1 MYRRYTLDEV
11 KRKIINV
18 LQINR
23 TGLSGIELADKTGIN
38 RMTITKYLNVL
49 STIGLIKKKKLGS
62 VNVWFLETG
71 VIDFEFPLNYL
82 EVQQKF
88 MNAIMVGDE
97 NQLRRII
104 INVINSDIEPIKI
117 LTHVILPTLNTLND
131 LYSRGR
137 LGKTERISLLNMIL
151 DLVVLMKFNV
161 QPVEIKSNAFAIIV
175 AGSEDRIYYAKI
187 GAVCLQILGWNS
199 LYIGNVEQHI
209 DPFFDIDFQR
219 YIMQVWNNKKGLMII
234 CIYTSEESS
243 LRFLNAATKS
253 IKAKLKGRVNIVLL
267 TTPELQLVSEDIGA
281 DYHAKDLQ
289 SLIEWTEREYK
300 NLKWQDLN

>member
-18 LQINR
+18 LQINK

-62 VNVWFLETG
+62 VNVWFLEAG
-71 VIDFEFPLNYL
+71 AIDFEFPVNYL

-88 MNAIMVGDE
+88 MNSIMLGDE
-97 NQLRRII
+97 NQLRQII
-104 INVINSDIEPIKI
+104 LNVINSDIEPIKI
-117 LTHVILPTLNTLND
+117 LTQVILPTLNTLND

-137 LGKTERISLLNMIL
+137 LGKTEQISLLNMIL
-151 DLVVLMKFNV
+151 ELVDLMKFNV
-161 QPVEIKSNAFAIIV
+161 QPIEMKSNAFAIIV

-187 GAVCLQILGWNS
+187 GAISLQILGWNS

-234 CIYTSEESS
+234 CIYASEESS

-253 IKAKLKGRVNIVLL
+253 IKAKLKGQVSIVLL
-267 TTPELQLVSEDIGA
+267 VTPDLQLVSEAMDS
-281 DYHAKDLQ
+281 DYRAKDLQ
-289 SLIEWTEREYK
+289 SLIEWTESEYK
-300 NLKWQDLN
+300 KLKWC

>member
-18 LQINR
+18 LQINK

-62 VNVWFLETG
+62 VNVWFLEDG
-71 VIDFEFPLNYL
+71 VIDFEFPVNYL

-88 MNAIMVGDE
+88 MNAIMLGDE

-104 INVINSDIEPIKI
+104 LNVINSDIEPIKI
-117 LTHVILPTLNTLND
+117 LTHVIQPTLNTLND

-151 DLVVLMKFNV
+151 ELVDLMKFNV
-161 QPVEIKSNAFAIIV
+161 QPVEMKSNAFAIIV
-175 AGSEDRIYYAKI
+175 AGSEDRIYYAKV
-187 GAVCLQILGWNS
+187 GAVSLQILGWNS

-234 CIYTSEESS
+234 CIYASEESS

-267 TTPELQLVSEDIGA
+267 ATPDLQLVSEAMDA
-281 DYHAKDLQ
+281 DHRAKDLQ
-289 SLIEWTEREYK
+289 SLIEWTESEYK
-300 NLKWQDLN
+300 KLKWC

>member
-18 LQINR
+18 LQINK

-62 VNVWFLETG
+62 VNVWFLEAG
-71 VIDFEFPLNYL
+71 AIDFEFPVNYL

-88 MNAIMVGDE
+88 MNSIMLGDE

-104 INVINSDIEPIKI
+104 LNVINSDIEPIKI
-117 LTHVILPTLNTLND
+117 LTQVILPTLNTLND

-137 LGKTERISLLNMIL
+137 LGKTEQISLLNMIL
-151 DLVVLMKFNV
+151 ELVDLMKFNV
-161 QPVEIKSNAFAIIV
+161 QPVEMKSNAFAIIV

-187 GAVCLQILGWNS
+187 GAVSLQILGWNS

-219 YIMQVWNNKKGLMII
+219 YIMQVWNDKKGLMII
-234 CIYTSEESS
+234 CIYASEESS

-253 IKAKLKGRVNIVLL
+253 IKAKLKGQVSIVLL
-267 TTPELQLVSEDIGA
+267 ATPDLQLVSEAMDA
-281 DYHAKDLQ
+281 DYRAKDLQ
-289 SLIEWTEREYK
+289 SLIEWTESEYK
-300 NLKWQDLN
+300 KLKWC

>member
-117 LTHVILPTLNTLND
+117 LTHVIQPTLNTLND

-151 DLVVLMKFNV
+151 ELVDLMKFNV
-161 QPVEIKSNAFAIIV
+161 QPVEMKSNAFAIIV
-175 AGSEDRIYYAKI
+175 AGSEDRIYYAKV
-187 GAVCLQILGWNS
+187 GAVSLQILGWNS

-300 NLKWQDLN
+300 KLKWQDLN

>member
-18 LQINR
+18 LQINK

-62 VNVWFLETG
+62 VNVWFLEAG
-71 VIDFEFPLNYL
+71 AIDFEFPVNYL

-88 MNAIMVGDE
+88 MNSIMLGDE
-97 NQLRRII
+97 NQLRQII
-104 INVINSDIEPIKI
+104 LNVINSDIEPIKI
-117 LTHVILPTLNTLND
+117 LTQVILPTLNTLND

-137 LGKTERISLLNMIL
+137 LGKTEQISLLNMIL
-151 DLVVLMKFNV
+151 ELVDLMKFNV
-161 QPVEIKSNAFAIIV
+161 QPIEMKSNAFAIIV

-187 GAVCLQILGWNS
+187 GAVSLQILGWNS

-234 CIYTSEESS
+234 CIYASEESS

-253 IKAKLKGRVNIVLL
+253 IKAKLKGQVSIVLL
-267 TTPELQLVSEDIGA
+267 VTPDLQLVSEAMDS
-281 DYHAKDLQ
+281 DYRAKDLQ
-289 SLIEWTEREYK
+289 SLIEWTESEYK
-300 NLKWQDLN
+300 KLKWC

>member
-18 LQINR
+18 LQVNK

-62 VNVWFLETG
+62 VNVWFLEAG
-71 VIDFEFPLNYL
+71 VIDFEFPLNYI

-88 MNAIMVGDE
+88 MNAIMLGDE

-104 INVINSDIEPIKI
+104 LNVINSDIEPIKI
-117 LTHVILPTLNTLND
+117 LTHVIQPTLNTLND

-151 DLVVLMKFNV
+151 ELVDLMKFNV
-161 QPVEIKSNAFAIIV
+161 QPVEMKSNAFAIIV
-175 AGSEDRIYYAKI
+175 AGSEDRIYYAKV
-187 GAVCLQILGWNS
+187 GAVSLQILGWNS

-234 CIYTSEESS
+234 CIYASEESS

-267 TTPELQLVSEDIGA
+267 ATPDLQLVSEAMDA
-281 DYHAKDLQ
+281 DHRAKDLQ
-289 SLIEWTEREYK
+289 SLIEWTESEYK
-300 NLKWQDLN
+300 KLKWC

>member
-18 LQINR
+18 LQINK

-62 VNVWFLETG
+62 VNVWFLEAG
-71 VIDFEFPLNYL
+71 AIDFEFPVNYL

-88 MNAIMVGDE
+88 MNSIMLGDE
-97 NQLRRII
+97 NQLRQII
-104 INVINSDIEPIKI
+104 LNVINSDIEPIKI
-117 LTHVILPTLNTLND
+117 LTQVILPTLNTLND

-137 LGKTERISLLNMIL
+137 LGKTEQISLLNMIL
-151 DLVVLMKFNV
+151 ELVDLMKFNV
-161 QPVEIKSNAFAIIV
+161 QPVEMKSNAFAIIV

-187 GAVCLQILGWNS
+187 GAVSLQILGWNS

-219 YIMQVWNNKKGLMII
+219 YIMQVWNDKKGLMII
-234 CIYTSEESS
+234 CIYASEESS

-253 IKAKLKGRVNIVLL
+253 IKAKLKGQVSIVLL
-267 TTPELQLVSEDIGA
+267 ATPDLQLVSEAMDA
-281 DYHAKDLQ
+281 DYRAKDLQ
-289 SLIEWTEREYK
+289 SLIEWTESEYK
-300 NLKWQDLN
+300 KLKWC

>member
-18 LQINR
+18 LQINK

-62 VNVWFLETG
+62 VNVWFLEAG
-71 VIDFEFPLNYL
+71 AIDFEFPVNYL

-88 MNAIMVGDE
+88 MNSIMLGDE
-97 NQLRRII
+97 NQLRQII
-104 INVINSDIEPIKI
+104 LNVINSDIEPIKI
-117 LTHVILPTLNTLND
+117 LTQVILPTLNTLND

-137 LGKTERISLLNMIL
+137 LGKTEQISLLNMIL
-151 DLVVLMKFNV
+151 ELVDLMKFNV
-161 QPVEIKSNAFAIIV
+161 QPVEMKSNAFAIIV

-187 GAVCLQILGWNS
+187 GAVSLQILGWNS

-234 CIYTSEESS
+234 CIYASEESS

-253 IKAKLKGRVNIVLL
+253 IKAKLKGQVSIVLL
-267 TTPELQLVSEDIGA
+267 VTPDLQLVSEAMDA
-281 DYHAKDLQ
+281 DYRAKDLQ
-289 SLIEWTEREYK
+289 SLIEWTESEYK
-300 NLKWQDLN
+300 KLKWC

>member
-18 LQINR
+18 LQINK

-62 VNVWFLETG
+62 VNVWFLEAG
-71 VIDFEFPLNYL
+71 AIDFEFPVNYL

-88 MNAIMVGDE
+88 MNSIMLGDE
-97 NQLRRII
+97 NQLRQII
-104 INVINSDIEPIKI
+104 LNVINSDIEPIKI
-117 LTHVILPTLNTLND
+117 LTQVILPTLNTLND

-137 LGKTERISLLNMIL
+137 LGKTEQISLLNMIL
-151 DLVVLMKFNV
+151 ELVDLMKFNV
-161 QPVEIKSNAFAIIV
+161 QPVEMKSNAFAIIV

-187 GAVCLQILGWNS
+187 GAVSLQILGWNS

-234 CIYTSEESS
+234 CIYASEESS

-253 IKAKLKGRVNIVLL
+253 IKAKLKGQVSIVLL
-267 TTPELQLVSEDIGA
+267 ATPDLQLVSEAMDS
-281 DYHAKDLQ
+281 DYRAKDLQ
-289 SLIEWTEREYK
+289 SLIEWTESEYK
-300 NLKWQDLN
+300 KLKWC

>member
-18 LQINR
+18 LQINK

-62 VNVWFLETG
+62 VNVWFLEDG
-71 VIDFEFPLNYL
+71 VIDFEFPVNYL

-88 MNAIMVGDE
+88 MNAIMLGDE

-104 INVINSDIEPIKI
+104 LNVINSDIEPIKI
-117 LTHVILPTLNTLND
+117 LTHVIQPTLNTLND

-151 DLVVLMKFNV
+151 ELVDLIKFNV
-161 QPVEIKSNAFAIIV
+161 QPVEMKSNAFAIIV
-175 AGSEDRIYYAKI
+175 AGSEDRIYYAKV
-187 GAVCLQILGWNS
+187 GAVSLQILGWNS

-234 CIYTSEESS
+234 CIYASEESS

-267 TTPELQLVSEDIGA
+267 ATPDLQLVSEAMDA
-281 DYHAKDLQ
+281 DYRAKDLQ
-289 SLIEWTEREYK
+289 SLIEWTESEYK
-300 NLKWQDLN
+300 KLKWC

>member
-18 LQINR
+18 LQINK

-62 VNVWFLETG
+62 VNVWFLEAG
-71 VIDFEFPLNYL
+71 SIDFEFPVNYL

-88 MNAIMVGDE
+88 MNSIMLGDE

-104 INVINSDIEPIKI
+104 LNVINSDIEPIKI
-117 LTHVILPTLNTLND
+117 LTQVILPTLNTLND

-137 LGKTERISLLNMIL
+137 LGKTEQISLLNMIL
-151 DLVVLMKFNV
+151 ELVDLMKFNV
-161 QPVEIKSNAFAIIV
+161 QPVEMKSNAFAIIV

-187 GAVCLQILGWNS
+187 GAVSLQILGWNS

-234 CIYTSEESS
+234 CIYASEESS

-253 IKAKLKGRVNIVLL
+253 IKAKLKGQVSIVLL
-267 TTPELQLVSEDIGA
+267 VTPDLQLVSEAMDA
-281 DYHAKDLQ
+281 DYRAKDLQ
-289 SLIEWTEREYK
+289 SLIEWTESEYK
-300 NLKWQDLN
+300 KLKWC

>member
-18 LQINR
+18 LQVNK

-62 VNVWFLETG
+62 VNVWFLEAG
-71 VIDFEFPLNYL
+71 AIDFEFPVNYL

-88 MNAIMVGDE
+88 MNSIMLGDE
-97 NQLRRII
+97 NQLRQII
-104 INVINSDIEPIKI
+104 LNVINSDIEPIKI
-117 LTHVILPTLNTLND
+117 LTQVILPTLNTLND

-137 LGKTERISLLNMIL
+137 LGKTEQISLLNMIL
-151 DLVVLMKFNV
+151 ELVDLMKFNV
-161 QPVEIKSNAFAIIV
+161 QPVEMKSNAFAIIV

-187 GAVCLQILGWNS
+187 GAVSLQILGWNS

-234 CIYTSEESS
+234 CIYASEESS

-253 IKAKLKGRVNIVLL
+253 IKAKLKGQVSIVLL
-267 TTPELQLVSEDIGA
+267 VTPDLQLVSEAMDS
-281 DYHAKDLQ
+281 DYRAKDLQ
-289 SLIEWTEREYK
+289 SLIEWTESEYK
-300 NLKWQDLN
+300 KLKWC

>member
-18 LQINR
+18 LQINK

-62 VNVWFLETG
+62 VNVWFLEAG
-71 VIDFEFPLNYL
+71 SIDFEFPVNYL

-88 MNAIMVGDE
+88 MNSIMLGDE

-117 LTHVILPTLNTLND
+117 LTHVIQPTLNTLND

-151 DLVVLMKFNV
+151 ELVDLMKFNV
-161 QPVEIKSNAFAIIV
+161 QPVEMKSNAFAIIV
-175 AGSEDRIYYAKI
+175 SGSEDRIYYAKV
-187 GAVCLQILGWNS
+187 GAVSLQILGWNS

-234 CIYTSEESS
+234 CIYASEESS

-253 IKAKLKGRVNIVLL
+253 IKAKLKGQVSIVLL
-267 TTPELQLVSEDIGA
+267 ATPDLQLVSEAMDA
-281 DYHAKDLQ
+281 DYRAKDLQ
-289 SLIEWTEREYK
+289 SLIEWTESEYK
-300 NLKWQDLN
+300 KLKWC

>member
-18 LQINR
+18 LQINK

-62 VNVWFLETG
+62 VNVWFLEAG
-71 VIDFEFPLNYL
+71 AIDFEFPVNYL

-88 MNAIMVGDE
+88 MNSIMLGDE
-97 NQLRRII
+97 NQLRQII
-104 INVINSDIEPIKI
+104 LNVINSDIEPIKI
-117 LTHVILPTLNTLND
+117 LTQVILPTLNTLND

-137 LGKTERISLLNMIL
+137 LGKTEQISLLNMIL
-151 DLVVLMKFNV
+151 ELVDLMKFNV
-161 QPVEIKSNAFAIIV
+161 QPVEMKSNAFAIIV

-187 GAVCLQILGWNS
+187 GAVSLQILGWNS

-234 CIYTSEESS
+234 CIYASEESS

-253 IKAKLKGRVNIVLL
+253 IKAKLKGQVSIVLL
-267 TTPELQLVSEDIGA
+267 VTPDLQLVSEAMDS
-281 DYHAKDLQ
+281 DYRAKDLQ
-289 SLIEWTEREYK
+289 SLIEWTESEYK
-300 NLKWQDLN
+300 KLKWC

>member
-18 LQINR
+18 LQINK

-62 VNVWFLETG
+62 VNVWFLEAG
-71 VIDFEFPLNYL
+71 AIDFEFPVNYL

-88 MNAIMVGDE
+88 MNSIMLGDE

-104 INVINSDIEPIKI
+104 LNVINSDIEPIKI
-117 LTHVILPTLNTLND
+117 LTQVILPTLNTLND

-137 LGKTERISLLNMIL
+137 LGKTEQISLLNMIL
-151 DLVVLMKFNV
+151 ELVDLMKFNV
-161 QPVEIKSNAFAIIV
+161 QPVEMKSNAFAIIV

-187 GAVCLQILGWNS
+187 GAVSLQILGWNS

-234 CIYTSEESS
+234 CIYASEESS

-253 IKAKLKGRVNIVLL
+253 IKAKLKGQVSIVLL
-267 TTPELQLVSEDIGA
+267 ATPDLQLVSEAMDA
-281 DYHAKDLQ
+281 DYRAKDLQ
-289 SLIEWTEREYK
+289 SLIEWTESEYK
-300 NLKWQDLN
+300 KLKWC

>member
-18 LQINR
+18 LQINK
-23 TGLSGIELADKTGIN
+23 TGLSGIELAGKTGIN

-62 VNVWFLETG
+62 VNVWFLEDG
-71 VIDFEFPLNYL
+71 VIDFEFPVNYL

-88 MNAIMVGDE
+88 MNAIMLGDE

-104 INVINSDIEPIKI
+104 LNIINSDIEPIKI
-117 LTHVILPTLNTLND
+117 LTHVIQPTLNTLND

-151 DLVVLMKFNV
+151 ELVDLMKFNV
-161 QPVEIKSNAFAIIV
+161 QPVEMKSNAFAIIV

-187 GAVCLQILGWNS
+187 GALSLQILGWNS

-234 CIYTSEESS
+234 CIYASEESS

-267 TTPELQLVSEDIGA
+267 ATPDLQLVSEAMDA
-281 DYHAKDLQ
+281 DYRAKDLQ
-289 SLIEWTEREYK
+289 SLIEWTESEYK
-300 NLKWQDLN
+300 KLKWC

>member
-18 LQINR
+18 LQINK

-62 VNVWFLETG
+62 VNVWFLEDG
-71 VIDFEFPLNYL
+71 VIDFEFPVNYL

-88 MNAIMVGDE
+88 MNAIMLGDE

-104 INVINSDIEPIKI
+104 LNVINSDIEPIKI
-117 LTHVILPTLNTLND
+117 LTHVIQPTLNTLND

-151 DLVVLMKFNV
+151 ELVDLMKFNV
-161 QPVEIKSNAFAIIV
+161 QPVEMKSNAFAIIV
-175 AGSEDRIYYAKI
+175 AGSEDRIYYAKV
-187 GAVCLQILGWNS
+187 GAVSLQILGWNS

-234 CIYTSEESS
+234 CIYASEESS

-267 TTPELQLVSEDIGA
+267 ATPDLQLVSEAMDA
-281 DYHAKDLQ
+281 DYRAKDLQ
-289 SLIEWTEREYK
+289 SLIEWTESEYK
-300 NLKWQDLN
+300 KLKWC

>member
-18 LQINR
+18 LQINK

-62 VNVWFLETG
+62 VNVWFLEAG
-71 VIDFEFPLNYL
+71 AIDFEFPVNYL

-88 MNAIMVGDE
+88 MNSIMLGDE
-97 NQLRRII
+97 NQLRQII
-104 INVINSDIEPIKI
+104 LNVINSDIEPIKI
-117 LTHVILPTLNTLND
+117 LTQVILPTLNTLND

-137 LGKTERISLLNMIL
+137 LGKTEQISLLNIIL
-151 DLVVLMKFNV
+151 ELVDLMKFNV
-161 QPVEIKSNAFAIIV
+161 QPVEMKSNAFAIIV

-187 GAVCLQILGWNS
+187 GAVSLQILGWNS

-234 CIYTSEESS
+234 CIYASEESS

-253 IKAKLKGRVNIVLL
+253 IKAKLKGQVSIVLL
-267 TTPELQLVSEDIGA
+267 VTPDLQLVSEAMDS
-281 DYHAKDLQ
+281 DYRAKDLQ
-289 SLIEWTEREYK
+289 SLIEWTESEYK
-300 NLKWQDLN
+300 KLKWC